1 MSSPSR
7 RPVRAAKVIVTGC
20 LITLALLQIIDWLP
34 FGEHEQLARMVLLAL
49 AALIIPVACIVAWFL
64 VITPKGLVRDDHTAA
79 QESANPVP
87 NVASRADWRSSAPSA
102 QASQQPLMASPQLGM
117 QRRSMPPSA
126 HSSSRPEAIALAGHD
141 DVTRPLI
148 DPINLCQWRLLIET
162 GPEAGSQ
169 FPLREPML
177 AGRAHYADLL
187 LQSTRISREHA
198 RFSIEN
204 GAPSVTDLDSRNGTH
219 VNGRRITAPQRLQ
232 AGDEVR
238 LHDVIIR
245 VVQREVVADT

>member
-7 RPVRAAKVIVTGC
+7 RPVRAVKVIVTGC
-20 LITLALLQIIDWLP
+20 VITLALLQIIDWLP
-34 FGEHEQLARMVLLAL
+34 LGEHEQLARVVLLAL
-49 AALIIPVACIVAWFL
+49 AALIIPVACMVAWFL
-64 VITPKGLVRDDHTAA
+64 VITPKGLVRDDHAAA
-79 QESANPVP
+79 QESANPAP
-87 NVASRADWRSSAPSA
+87 NGASRADWRSSAPSA
-102 QASQQPLMASPQLGM
+102 QASQQPVMASLQSGMPQ
-117 QRRSMPPSA
+117 RSTPPSVYP
-126 HSSSRPEAIALAGHD
+126 SSSPGAIALAGHD

-169 FPLREPML
+169 FPLKEPML
-177 AGRAHYADLL
+177 AGRAPYADLL

-204 GAPSVTDLDSRNGTH
+204 GAPSVTDLDARNGTY

-245 VVQREVVADT
+245 VLQRDAAPDT

>member
-34 FGEHEQLARMVLLAL
+34 LGKHEQLARMVLLAL
-49 AALIIPVACIVAWFL
+49 AALIIPATCIMAWFL
-64 VITPKGLVRDDHTAA
+64 VITPRGLIRDNHAAA
-79 QESANPVP
+79 QESANPAP
-87 NVASRADWRSSAPSA
+87 QSGMPQPSR
-102 QASQQPLMASPQLGM
+102 
-117 QRRSMPPSA
+117 PPPVRP
-126 HSSSRPEAIALAGHD
+126 SSSPGAIALAGHD

-177 AGRAHYADLL
+177 AGRAPYADLL

-232 AGDEVR
+232 TGDEVR

-245 VVQREVVADT
+245 VMQREVAADS